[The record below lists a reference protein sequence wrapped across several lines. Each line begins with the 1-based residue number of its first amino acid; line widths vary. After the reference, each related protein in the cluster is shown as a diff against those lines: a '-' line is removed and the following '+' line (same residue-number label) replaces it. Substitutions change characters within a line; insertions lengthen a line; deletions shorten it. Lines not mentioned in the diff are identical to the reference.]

1 MMLRNIHP
9 DEAVRLITA
18 AAANAFPSA
27 KTEAV
32 RLQDALG
39 RRLTTALVSPID
51 HPPFDKASM
60 DGFAYVRSACA
71 GGAADG
77 IHRVVATVAAGSADA
92 IDSAFGGKAGAIR
105 ACATGAGPAAG
116 AMSARAVEPVA
127 LKGSEVV
134 RIMTGAP
141 LPAGADAVQRIEWTE
156 PAGQDSEGLQFVRFT
171 QGEVL
176 DNIIRCGENLK
187 AGEYLLGPRILA
199 PQDIGILAAG
209 GIAALEVAAKPRVV
223 VLSTGDE
230 IQPQGRHLSP
240 AAIYDSNGPQLRA
253 QAAAFGCAAEY
264 WGIVRDEKAALAD
277 ALEKALGA
285 ADIVLVSGGVSM
297 GDFDYVP
304 AALSGLGVKPIYHS
318 LAMRPGKPS
327 FFGMRGGTAVFGLPG
342 NPVST
347 FVNFEVLVKPY
358 IRVATGLNDGPAVAP
373 ARLEKSLERAICDR
387 VEFWPA
393 ALHMDGATLCAIPLE
408 YHGSSMIN
416 VLSSADALLRM
427 EIGQARLESGEIV
440 DARLIR
446 P

>member
-1 MMLRNIHP
+1 MTMRNIHP
-9 DEAVRLITA
+9 DEAVRLIVA
-18 AAANAFPSA
+18 AAAKAFPSA
-27 KTEAV
+27 KTETV

-39 RRLTTALVSPID
+39 RRLTSALVSPID
-51 HPPFDKASM
+51 HPPFDKSAM
-60 DGFAYVRSACA
+60 DGFAYRRSACA
-71 GGAADG
+71 DGAPVG
-77 IHRVVATVAAGSADA
+77 IHRVVATIAAGTAVASRAPLTATRALPADA
-92 IDSAFGGKAGAIR
+92 AESSALRG
-105 ACATGAGPAAG
+105 
-116 AMSARAVEPVA
+116 SDVA
-127 LKGSEVV
+127 
-134 RIMTGAP
+134 RIMTGAQ

-156 PAGQDSEGLQFVRFT
+156 PAGQDSGGQQLVRFM
-171 QGEVL
+171 QDEVL
-176 DNIIRCGENLK
+176 DNIIRRGENLK
-187 AGEYLLGPRILA
+187 AGERLMGPRVLA

-209 GIAALEVAAKPRVV
+209 GIAELEVAAEPRVV

-230 IQPQGRHLSP
+230 IQPQGRSLSP

-264 WGIVRDEKAALAD
+264 WGIIRDEEAALAG
-277 ALEKALGA
+277 ALEKALQA

-304 AALSGLGVKPIYHS
+304 AVLSRLGVEPIYHS

-347 FVNFEVLVKPY
+347 FVNFEVLVKSY
-358 IRVATGLNDGPAVAP
+358 IRVATGLDDGPVVAP
-373 ARLEKSLERAICDR
+373 ARLEKSLERSICDR

-416 VLSSADALLRM
+416 VLAFADALLRM
-427 EIGQARLESGEIV
+427 EIGQTRLESGETV
-440 DARLIR
+440 NARLIR